1 MKLSELVA
9 YLNLLEG
16 PAVDPDISP
25 GIKQLL
31 GVVDTVANH
40 PIQIDQLTEVL
51 AQDVVNLQHAHNK
64 FLATF
69 TGLKDQL
76 RERIAQVRPAMLAE
90 SQRLYEQE
98 MVFETADWIKK
109 RKFQATQQDLIELHS
124 LIRQCGDW
132 RMPGMIIRPI
142 GEQFLEEMV
151 PLDPLYLVD
160 TMPELLEPCV
170 QQFTP
175 DYRRRLRVY
184 VVNDY
189 HHARP
194 LQDLPDSQFAFIFAY
209 NFLNYKP
216 IGVIERYLREFAAK
230 LRPGGCAVF
239 TYNDC
244 DRAQGVGLAEKSFM
258 CFTPGFMV
266 RNAVIAAGLE
276 IEQHKLAQYDL
287 AWMLVRRPGELVSYR
302 GAQTLAK
309 IMPKTLAESK

>member
-1 MKLSELVA
+1 MKLSELVG

-16 PAVDPDISP
+16 SAVDPDISAS
-25 GIKQLL
+25 IQQLY

-40 PIQIDQLTEVL
+40 RVQIDQTREIL
-51 AQDVVNLQHAHNK
+51 AQDVINIEHTYNK
-64 FLATF
+64 FIATF

-76 RERIAQVRPAMLAE
+76 RQQIAVLQPSMLAE

-98 MVFETADWIKK
+98 MIFETADWIKN
-109 RKFQATQQDLIELHS
+109 RKFQATNEDLLELHA
-124 LIRQCGDW
+124 LIRNYGDW
-132 RMPGMIIRPI
+132 RLPGMIIRPI
-142 GEQFLEEMV
+142 GETFLEEMV

-170 QQFTP
+170 KQFTL
-175 DYRRRLRVY
+175 DYQRRLRVY

-189 HHARP
+189 HQTQP
-194 LQDLPDSQFAFIFAY
+194 LKDLPDNQFGFIFAY

-216 IGVIERYLREFAAK
+216 IGVIERYLKEFAAK
-230 LRPGGCAVF
+230 LRPGGHAVF

-258 CFTPGFMV
+258 CYTPGSMV
-266 RNAVIAAGLE
+266 QNLVHAAGLE
-276 IEQHKLAQYDL
+276 IVEHKLAQYDL
-287 AWMLVRRPGELVSYR
+287 SWMNVRRPGEIVSYR

-309 IMPKTLAESK
+309 IIPN